1 MRKEKFGELSARLT
15 GGSDG
20 QGGGDGPVV
29 VLLHGFGA
37 PGDDLVA
44 LGRVLRVPKSVRYV
58 FPEAP
63 LSLASIG
70 YGDGRA
76 WWMLDLDI
84 MERRARGERIDRS
97 EDLPDG
103 LVQARGQLS
112 ECLSEIESRL
122 EVAPAELI
130 LGGFSQ
136 GSMLACDVVL
146 HREQA
151 PAGLILLSSTL
162 LARTEWA
169 PRMASRAGLPILQSH
184 GRTDTLLPYR
194 DAETLRDLWQA
205 AGADLTFVDF
215 PGGHEIPPG
224 VLDAM
229 ARFIVNTIDE

>member
-1 MRKEKFGELSARLT
+1 MRKEMFGVLSACVT
-15 GGSDG
+15 GGTDG
-20 QGGGDGPVV
+20 KGGGDGPVV

-44 LGRVLRVPKSVRYV
+44 LGRMLRVPKGVRYV
-58 FPEAP
+58 FPAAP
-63 LSLASIG
+63 LSLAAMG

-76 WWMLDLDI
+76 WWMLDLDM

-97 EDLPDG
+97 EDVPDG
-103 LVQARGQLS
+103 LVQARSQLS
-112 ECLSEIESRL
+112 DCLSELESRL
-122 EVAPAELI
+122 DVAADKVI

-136 GSMLACDVVL
+136 GAMLACDVAL

-162 LARTEWA
+162 LARSEWA
-169 PRMASRAGLPILQSH
+169 PRMASRAGLAVLQSH
-184 GRTDTLLPYR
+184 GRSDALLPYR
-194 DAETLRDLWQA
+194 DAEALRDLWQA
-205 AGADLTFVDF
+205 AGADLTFVEF

-229 ARFIVNTIDE
+229 ARFITEQIDD